1 MSSDSPTPAPPP
13 GGEQPPLPASS
24 AAVADRDQVDLL
36 NLSPGRGRLYFVGA
50 IVLVI
55 AGIQLAMPK
64 SVTLGPTWLIPGIEV
79 VGAPLIL
86 MIITR
91 GADRRLPRVGAGI
104 YLVMLIG
111 VTLLNAVLL
120 FRTLLTPAADSG
132 VVLLFAGFGV
142 LVINV
147 LSFGLVYWWVDGGG
161 PLAREGGT
169 VKRWDFQF
177 PQQAAGDHDWQAEVG
192 DYMFTAY
199 TNIVA
204 FSPTDTMP
212 LTRRVKYLF
221 TVQSS
226 VALITIVVTVSR
238 AINLLPY

>member
-1 MSSDSPTPAPPP
+1 MSSDQPSAPTSDSGDHSSPAP
-13 GGEQPPLPASS
+13 ST
-24 AAVADRDQVDLL
+24 AVADRDRTDLL
-36 NLSPGRGRLYFVGA
+36 SPRLRGGRPYFVAA

-55 AGIQLAMPK
+55 AGIQLAMPQ
-64 SVTLGPTWLIPGIEV
+64 SVTLGPKWLIPSFEV

-86 MIITR
+86 TIITT
-91 GADRRLPRVGAGI
+91 RRPNKRLLRVGAGI
-104 YLVMLIG
+104 YLVMIIS
-111 VTLLNAVLL
+111 VTILNAVLL

-142 LVINV
+142 LAINV

-161 PLAREGGT
+161 PLSREAGT
-169 VKRWDFQF
+169 VKQWDFQF
-177 PQQAAGDHDWQAEVG
+177 PQQASGDHGWNAEVG
-192 DYMFTAY
+192 DYIFTAY

-212 LTRRVKYLF
+212 LTRRVKYMF

>member
-1 MSSDSPTPAPPP
+1 
-13 GGEQPPLPASS
+13 
-24 AAVADRDQVDLL
+24 VADRDHVDLL
-36 NLSPGRGRLYFVGA
+36 NPRLGGGRPYFVAA

-55 AGIQLAMPK
+55 AGIQLAMPQ
-64 SVTLGPTWLIPGIEV
+64 SVTLGPKWLIPSVEV

-86 MIITR
+86 IIII
-91 GADRRLPRVGAGI
+91 RRANRELLRFGAGI
-104 YLVMLIG
+104 YLVMIIS
-111 VTLLNAVLL
+111 VTILNAVLL

-142 LVINV
+142 LAINV

-161 PLAREGGT
+161 PLAREAGT

-177 PQQAAGDHDWQAEVG
+177 PQQASNEHGWHAEVG
-192 DYMFTAY
+192 DYIFTAY

-212 LTRRVKYLF
+212 LTRRVKYMF